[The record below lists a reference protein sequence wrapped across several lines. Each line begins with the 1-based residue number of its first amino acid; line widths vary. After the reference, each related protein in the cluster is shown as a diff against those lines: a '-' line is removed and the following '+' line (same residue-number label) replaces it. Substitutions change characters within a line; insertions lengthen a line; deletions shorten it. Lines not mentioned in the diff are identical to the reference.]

1 MGQGDNATRLQAG
14 PCAVWTEGQCYRP
27 DLPSGGSA
35 GPSIQYPC
43 SAWLLGLPA
52 MARPSPAF
60 LGHSAPVAAASLI
73 SAFFLTPG
81 LSWLIPTRNASL
93 SGLSSFVS
101 SSYLTQG
108 LNPRPLLYSGT
119 LELSPLHPPI
129 APLFFALL
137 GIEPITCA
145 HQTHTATE
153 LYPQKAYFR

>member
-35 GPSIQYPC
+35 GPSIQHPC

-93 SGLSSFVS
+93 LWPV
-101 SSYLTQG
+101 LPCLQ
-108 LNPRPLLYSGT
+108 LLPDPRPQ
-119 LELSPLHPPI
+119 PQ
-129 APLFFALL
+129 AFALL
-137 GIEPITCA
+137 RYSRTLPAPPSYSSSFLCTAGDR
-145 HQTHTATE
+145 THHLCTPDTHCH
-153 LYPQKAYFR
+153 